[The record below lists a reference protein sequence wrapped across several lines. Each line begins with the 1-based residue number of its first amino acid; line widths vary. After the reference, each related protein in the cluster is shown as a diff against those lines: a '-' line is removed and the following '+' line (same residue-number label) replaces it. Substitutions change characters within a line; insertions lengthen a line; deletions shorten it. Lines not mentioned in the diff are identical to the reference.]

1 MTAAENLSRWCRL
14 DATLIEHPAIDT
26 KPHGYH
32 ESLEPSCR
40 AGVRSFAEG
49 SSFGTAEAEERRMTR
64 GTDADG
70 VAETEAVAA
79 RCSERLPQRPK
90 LDAIAVRVT
99 FVCGV
104 HVERLRSK
112 LLGPR

>member
-1 MTAAENLSRWCRL
+1 MILLVIGC
-14 DATLIEHPAIDT
+14 T
-26 KPHGYH
+26 KPTIVSMLCGFNIVGYH

-104 HVERLRSK
+104 TSNACDRNY
-112 LLGPR
+112 

>member
-1 MTAAENLSRWCRL
+1 
-14 DATLIEHPAIDT
+14 
-26 KPHGYH
+26 
-32 ESLEPSCR
+32 
-40 AGVRSFAEG
+40 
-49 SSFGTAEAEERRMTR
+49 MTR

-104 HVERLRSK
+104 TSNACDRNY
-112 LLGPR
+112 